1 MLPPEKYLRYYSPA
15 FQVVA
20 FDLAAMVRAT
30 MGLGFANCDTEK
42 ESRMDCE
49 V

>member
-1 MLPPEKYLRYYSPA
+1 MFPPGEDLRYYSPA

-20 FDLAAMVRAT
+20 FDVAAMGRAT
-30 MGLGFANCDTEK
+30 MGLGFAYGDTEK
-42 ESRMDCE
+42 GSTMDRE